1 MEKLSTRWNW
11 RTVQKYF
18 ISLSYEHFRLF
29 PSGMFFSSPELF
41 IFFFSN
47 PCVPF
52 SFRSRHSKLKSGH
65 NESHFHCSI
74 TKLMNER
81 IWNISKWNK
90 SFVLKTSKN
99 YNFYIDKWI
108 SNGTSILH
116 SVFLFLLHFHSTCSF
131 PPFCFAFSI
140 FQMVFRCFVIVTHPS
155 NVYFPSFCTLFT
167 WLFFC
172 ILSARCY
179 KVQTVSFLSMA
190 TFKKRSRFLFSSP
203 FVFLFLFY
211 FILFCYS

>member
-11 RTVQKYF
+11 ITERKYF

-41 IFFFSN
+41 IFFILQFM
-47 PCVPF
+47 CAF
-52 SFRSRHSKLKSGH
+52 SFRRRHSKLKSGH

-81 IWNISKWNK
+81 IWNISEWNK

-99 YNFYIDKWI
+99 YDFYIDKWI

-116 SVFLFLLHFHSTCSF
+116 SVFLFLLQFSFHLF
-131 PPFCFAFSI
+131 
-140 FQMVFRCFVIVTHPS
+140 VFI
-155 NVYFPSFCTLFT
+155 
-167 WLFFC
+167 
-172 ILSARCY
+172 
-179 KVQTVSFLSMA
+179 VSFSFLYLSNGFSLFCDCY
-190 TFKKRSRFLFSSP
+190 TPLECLFSL
-203 FVFLFLFY
+203 VLHIIHLAFLL
-211 FILFCYS
+211 YSLCSLL